1 MLVQRL
7 ASGDDVPV
15 LGSRPATRDATR
27 IQDARERAARSA
39 QARSVPPRPAHA
51 DAPKRLVLGAIT
63 IAVHDHDAHADR
75 TSGVAAG
82 RVRLFLVRGGSVQVP
97 SRDGHVEVG
106 DGQGI
111 LVTGPTSVRI
121 SSSGA
126 GEVIA
131 VGMPVDAFPEL
142 ALPRNSAM
150 LVEDAVLLRPIS
162 AFVST
167 LHAGGALD
175 VHSRDRF
182 AQILRDMIL
191 VALRRAVDRAGVAA
205 APSLHQ
211 RATSI
216 IRRRYAEASLSAA
229 DVAAEMNVSL
239 RQLERGFRPSG
250 RTIRQELRRI
260 RVAAAAAL
268 LREDPSAVRTVDAIA
283 TQVGLSNGSSLARAI
298 SAEGLPS
305 PTRLR
310 GAEHMRVGTSGG
322 IHT

>member
-7 ASGDDVPV
+7 VSGDDVPV
-15 LGSRPATRDATR
+15 RGSRLAIRGATR
-27 IQDARERAARSA
+27 IEVAREQAARSMQPRLA
-39 QARSVPPRPAHA
+39 TPRPEQAA
-51 DAPKRLVLGAIT
+51 APKRLVLGALT
-63 IAVHDHDAHADR
+63 IAVHDHDSHADR

-82 RVRLFLVRGGSVQVP
+82 RVRLFLVRGGSVQIP
-97 SRDGHVEVG
+97 SRSGQVEVD

-111 LVTGPTSVRI
+111 LVTGPTSVRM
-121 SSSGA
+121 SSSGP
-126 GEVIA
+126 GEVIT
-131 VGMPVDAFPEL
+131 VGMPVDAFPEV
-142 ALPRNSAM
+142 ALPRNSAV

-175 VHSRDRF
+175 VLSRDRF

-191 VALRRAVDRAGVAA
+191 IAIRRAVGRAGVAA

-283 TQVGLSNGSSLARAI
+283 TRVGLSNGSSLARAI

-322 IHT
+322 VHT